1 MNVLPSGIA
10 ARSVEWVSDTLRDVM
25 RQQCH
30 LIIVTQQRSIL
41 SKDKPTKAVRMRV
54 IVVAPPPG
62 VRFAVQRGR
71 SELLEPS
78 AEHVDAIQFDFSLR
92 LGSPLPEGPN
102 LLGEFAQGSP
112 SDRFVYVNSGTLAGQ
127 TESCWS
133 RRAKLKLASIPHSIV
148 EAAATTAEAIIEV
161 RIPGTMGDGGPVCAS
176 VKPQTVV
183 WSLVQNIA

>member
-1 MNVLPSGIA
+1 M
-10 ARSVEWVSDTLRDVM
+10 
-25 RQQCH
+25 
-30 LIIVTQQRSIL
+30 
-41 SKDKPTKAVRMRV
+41 SKDKPTQAVRMRI

-78 AEHVDAIQFDFSLR
+78 AEHVEAIQFDFSLR

-102 LLGEFAQGSP
+102 FLGEFAQGSP

-148 EAAATTAEAIIEV
+148 EAAAATAEAIIEV
-161 RIPGTMGDGGPVCAS
+161 RVPGTMGDGGPVCAS
-176 VKPQTVV
+176 VKPQAVI
-183 WSLVQNIA
+183 WSLVQNVAQPFRRADMPRQAGSCSSCQTIAALHNRQKLT